1 MVAVDSV
8 SFFYEQGRDV
18 IKDASFRVCDG
29 ESVGVVGPNGAGK
42 STLLRLLVGL
52 EFASA
57 GEIAIAGTRVEK
69 KTLAKIRSSIGY
81 VFQDSESQLFM
92 PTVGEDAAFGPR
104 CQGLGDAEVDRRVSS
119 ALERVGISHIRDRRI
134 YKLSGGEKKLASI
147 ASILAMSPRAICMD
161 EPSASLDPR
170 NRRRL
175 IETLAALPCAK
186 IIASHDL
193 DMIWDTCERTIL
205 IRAGEIVA
213 DGATREILSDA
224 SLLEENSL
232 ELPFFMQRR

>member
-1 MVAVDSV
+1 MVVVDSV

-18 IKDASFRVCDG
+18 IRGVSFRVRDG
-29 ESVGVVGPNGAGK
+29 ESVGIVGPNGAGK

-52 EFASA
+52 EFASS

-69 KTLAKIRSSIGY
+69 KTLSKIRSSIGY

-104 CQGLGDAEVDRRVSS
+104 CQGLDDAETERRVSS
-119 ALERVGISHIRDRRI
+119 ALDRVGISHIRDRRI

-186 IIASHDL
+186 IVASHDL

-205 IRAGEIVA
+205 IRAGEVVA
-213 DGATREILSDA
+213 DGATRDILSDA